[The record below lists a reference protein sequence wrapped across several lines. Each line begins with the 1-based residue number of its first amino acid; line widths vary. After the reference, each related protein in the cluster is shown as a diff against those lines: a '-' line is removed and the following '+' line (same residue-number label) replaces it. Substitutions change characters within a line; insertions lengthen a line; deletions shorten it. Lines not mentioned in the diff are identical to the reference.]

1 MTSCSH
7 CLNFGGVSAWKKTV
21 FYSSPGKLEM
31 TGLRIAVFCFGLLL
45 IVWGYLAQK
54 LGMTGKK

>member
-1 MTSCSH
+1 ME
-7 CLNFGGVSAWKKTV
+7 KTV
-21 FYSSPGKLEM
+21 FISSPGKLEM